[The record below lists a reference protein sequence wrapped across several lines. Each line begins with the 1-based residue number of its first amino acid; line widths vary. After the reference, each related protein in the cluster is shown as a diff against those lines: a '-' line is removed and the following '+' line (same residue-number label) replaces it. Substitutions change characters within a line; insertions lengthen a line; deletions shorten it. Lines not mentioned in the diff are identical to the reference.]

1 MRLLQWPAACFTVNL
16 LSFLIL
22 RAQLPWRYPHV
33 HLFMLGAVIFL
44 AVALFNSKLQLDQT
58 KLWKPFLI
66 VYNIG
71 LPFMVVM
78 FLVRGIM
85 QVVGFDGGAM
95 ISGIAGASHITLGAG
110 IVLFFI
116 MLLQAVGKKQSHKN
130 QAV

>member
-1 MRLLQWPAACFTVNL
+1 MRTFIYVGRT
-16 LSFLIL
+16 
-22 RAQLPWRYPHV
+22 
-33 HLFMLGAVIFL
+33 VIFL
-44 AVALFNSKLQLDQT
+44 AVALFNNKLQLDKT

-110 IVLFFI
+110 IVLFFYYVASGSGEKSNRI
-116 MLLQAVGKKQSHKN
+116 KIRQYSIIWKETNRFKTISFVA
-130 QAV
+130 